1 MSDETREKFLKVY
14 ANIPLG
20 LRGDIILVI
29 DGKPLTWDV
38 AYLEVKENTDLSKKI
53 LEDLKN
59 LKLI

>member
-1 MSDETREKFLKVY
+1 MNEEIRDKFFKVY

-20 LRGDIILVI
+20 LRNDIILVI